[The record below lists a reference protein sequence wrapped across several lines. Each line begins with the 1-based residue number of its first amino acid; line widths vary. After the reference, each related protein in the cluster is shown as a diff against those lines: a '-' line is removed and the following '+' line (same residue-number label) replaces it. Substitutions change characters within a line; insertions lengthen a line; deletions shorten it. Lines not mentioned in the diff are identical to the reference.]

1 MSLFYFFTIV
11 FILWEFN
18 TLIFTKSY
26 NQFLESSIKRLQTQ
40 QVTTDD
46 VVFSFF
52 NLGYFVWTILGL
64 FTNQWM
70 FFLLLLVLGIV
81 SATFMKRFKIDSN
94 LSTILTHRRIDAILS
109 IIILLNIWFNCCP
122 I

>member
-52 NLGYFVWTILGL
+52 NLGYFIWTILGL
-64 FTNQWM
+64 FTNQWL

-94 LSTILTHRRIDAILS
+94 LSTILIHRRIDAILS
-109 IIILLNIWFNCCP
+109 IIILLNIWFNCHL

>member
-52 NLGYFVWTILGL
+52 NLGYFIWTILGL
-64 FTNQWM
+64 FTNQWLS
-70 FFLLLLVLGIV
+70 FLLLLVLGLV
-81 SATFMKRFKIDSN
+81 SATLMKRFKIDSN
-94 LSTILTHRRIDAILS
+94 LSTILTHRRIDAVLS
-109 IIILLNIWFNCCP
+109 IVILLYIWLNCYP

>member
-94 LSTILTHRRIDAILS
+94 LSNILTHRRIDAILS